1 MSEFDKGV
9 SMESYYISIAAD
21 GSCFLFRYEIT
32 DPSKFIFWHALIH
45 LYIWEKTQN

>member
-32 DPSKFIFWHALIH
+32 DLSKFNF
-45 LYIWEKTQN
+45 